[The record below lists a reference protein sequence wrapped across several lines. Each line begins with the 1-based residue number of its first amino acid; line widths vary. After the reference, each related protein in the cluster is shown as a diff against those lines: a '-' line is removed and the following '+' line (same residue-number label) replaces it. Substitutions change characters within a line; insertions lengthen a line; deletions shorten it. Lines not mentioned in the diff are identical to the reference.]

1 MWAPS
6 NGRLEL
12 GGVKNIERG
21 TEKVDHAYGG
31 DVSRLLDVCRGRIVF
46 EKIEDLCDCLSAL
59 ADDETVSIVRIK
71 SSMTKSGLKPVV
83 NTGIRFVSVNMRIS
97 SSRTRK
103 LGVSAHVCELLL
115 MLRPDAQASMER
127 HEEYMRHRNSLA
139 AFHLTIIPGSD
150 IMYEGRRLSL
160 AFGSY
165 LSDLIS
171 SKKSNKILPQMDLGA
186 RPTRGILRV
195 RQVDERK
202 LSQRALSGFQK
213 TELLPPVK
221 LAGSG
226 LNDFRIPVLVQGQ
239 SFGRTESGW
248 SAPRQEDQ
256 EDEISHEESEK
267 EDKGGGDFGRAPSA
281 WSAARLEDKE
291 DEGVSASGHAP
302 AKECSDSNTLVSVE
316 DALLLLRE
324 NTAMA
329 KIKKSS
335 QPTMDRPFEFVDSK
349 TEDEQGI
356 SPMNGST
363 PKRRVRWVWHQVRY
377 CP

>member
-1 MWAPS
+1 MWVPS
-6 NGRLEL
+6 NGRLDL

-46 EKIEDLCDCLSAL
+46 EEIEDLCDCLSAL
-59 ADDETVSIVRIK
+59 VDDETVSIVRIK

-83 NTGIRFVSVNMRIS
+83 NTGLRFVSVNMRIS

-115 MLRPDAQASMER
+115 MLRPDAQASIER
-127 HEEYMRHRNSLA
+127 HEEYIRYRNSLA
-139 AFHLTIIPGSD
+139 AFHFTIIPGSD
-150 IMYEGRRLSL
+150 IMYEGKRLSI

-171 SKKSNKILPQMDLGA
+171 SRESNQILPQMDLGA

-202 LSQRALSGFQK
+202 LSQKALSGFQE
-213 TELLPPVK
+213 TELPPVK
-221 LAGSG
+221 LPGSG
-226 LNDFRIPVLVQGQ
+226 LQDFRIPVLVQGQ

-248 SAPRQEDQ
+248 SAPRREDQ
-256 EDEISHEESEK
+256 EDEISHEQSEK
-267 EDKGGGDFGRAPSA
+267 EDEGGGGFGRAPSA
-281 WSAARLEDKE
+281 WSAARLEDKD

-302 AKECSDSNTLVSVE
+302 AKESSDSNTLISVE
-316 DALLLLRE
+316 DALMLLRE
-324 NTAMA
+324 NTATA

-335 QPTMDRPFEFVDSK
+335 QPTMDRPFEFGDSK
-349 TEDEQGI
+349 TEDEKGI
-356 SPMNGST
+356 FPMNGST
-363 PKRRVRWVWHQVRY
+363 TRRRVRWVWYQVRY